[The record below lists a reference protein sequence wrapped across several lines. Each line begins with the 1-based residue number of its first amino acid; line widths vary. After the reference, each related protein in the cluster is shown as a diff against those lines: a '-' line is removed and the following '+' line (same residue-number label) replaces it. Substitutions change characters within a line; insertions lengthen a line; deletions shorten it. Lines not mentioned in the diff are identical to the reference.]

1 MTDVEQFRSVYETG
15 GVYDRCLLPHY
26 YDGREDLDL
35 VRELVTAHHGE
46 PAGNLTV
53 VEFGCGTGRVTARLA
68 PYARHLILADY
79 STTMIDTVRVQYP
92 LARTIRADTRDAV
105 AQLLGEGRAGSFDL
119 VGAFWSLSY
128 PLGEFFETMT
138 ADGIQPVSDV
148 AAARRQA
155 IAFVRDITR
164 LLAPGGHLLALFFD
178 SDTPEQR
185 LVTRLW
191 ERIAP
196 FPEEGR
202 SYTRN
207 LLLTALRQLEDSGHG
222 ALTHT
227 RRSGTAWAPNAEAAI
242 AWFNVVHL
250 KSFPALVNDAG
261 VQHEIRDFIDH
272 YEQPSGE
279 VTLPSGVHV
288 ADFHAI
294 PHPSHHLP
302 R

>member
-1 MTDVEQFRSVYETG
+1 MSDVEHLRSVYETS
-15 GVYDRCLLPHY
+15 GVYERRLLPHY
-26 YDGREDLDL
+26 YDGREDRDL
-35 VRELVTAHHGE
+35 ISELLFVHYGQ
-46 PAGNLTV
+46 PAGDLAV

-68 PYARHLILADY
+68 PYARHLTAADY
-79 STTMIDTVRVQYP
+79 SSTMIDAVRQRYP
-92 LARTIRADTRDAV
+92 QVRALCADTRDAV
-105 AQLLGEGRAGSFDL
+105 AELLGEGRAGSFDL

-128 PLGEFFETMT
+128 PLGEFFESMT
-138 ADGIQPVSDV
+138 AEGIQSVADV
-148 AAARRQA
+148 DAARTEART
-155 IAFVRDITR
+155 FVRDMTR

-191 ERIAP
+191 EQIAS

-207 LLLTALRQLEDSGHG
+207 LLLRALLDAEDAGEG
-222 ALTHT
+222 TLTHT
-227 RRSGTAWAPNAEAAI
+227 RRGGTAWAPNVEAAI

-250 KSFPALVNDAG
+250 KSFRALVDEAG
-261 VQHEIRDFIDH
+261 VQREIREFVGR

-279 VTLPSGVHV
+279 ITLSSGVHV
-288 ADFHAI
+288 IDFHVA
-294 PHPSHHLP
+294 PHPRHHLP